1 LEKEGQVGTFFT
13 WSIKKLQ
20 VHIFC
25 QNHDLGIS
33 GYDILGHRHRKVLTL
48 SRLKNVQPISQPLV
62 QHGAAPETPRPT
74 KALRQRSRPG
84 AGAQGRDF
92 HHIHQILII
101 MTPRG
106 GKKRRKKNMEK

>member
-1 LEKEGQVGTFFT
+1 
-13 WSIKKLQ
+13 
-20 VHIFC
+20 
-25 QNHDLGIS
+25 
-33 GYDILGHRHRKVLTL
+33 
-48 SRLKNVQPISQPLV
+48 LKNVQPISRPLV

-106 GKKRRKKNMEK
+106 GKKRRKKTWKSSDEK